1 MKVLFD
7 YGVGGEPE
15 GSPPTFKQCAAA
27 DIHAAFLNPTE
38 HGEVRTIRYDG
49 VEYED
54 ITVIESG
61 PKEGKRSSVV
71 HERRR
76 GRHVLPQIPR
86 GGIGD
91 GNGNVP
97 VEAGGSGRMNTEART
112 NAITGSVTVTV
123 NEAAGQAAIERAKA
137 LLAGIQGGVDKAMK
151 ASMSRTVDRLRRES
165 NQAIRE
171 KYDITDAGIRA
182 EKNVRVRYSY
192 QNGVQAT
199 VTFSGRKIP
208 LYRFGGAYP
217 KVPTQDI
224 AAGKKPVMVKG
235 AWTMQYQGVAAR
247 GHQFQDTGPTQF
259 MDVAQMKSGHIGI
272 FERTGGS
279 TSEGSDAIREIM
291 GSSVAQMVG
300 NQQVAQGLTERA
312 YETFETE
319 LDKAVY
325 RILTGWR

>member
-1 MKVLFD
+1 
-7 YGVGGEPE
+7 
-15 GSPPTFKQCAAA
+15 
-27 DIHAAFLNPTE
+27 
-38 HGEVRTIRYDG
+38 
-49 VEYED
+49 
-54 ITVIESG
+54 
-61 PKEGKRSSVV
+61 
-71 HERRR
+71 
-76 GRHVLPQIPR
+76 
-86 GGIGD
+86 
-91 GNGNVP
+91 
-97 VEAGGSGRMNTEART
+97 MNTEART
-112 NAITGSVTVTV
+112 NGITGSIAVTV
-123 NEAAGQAAIERAKA
+123 NEAAGQAAIERAKV

-165 NQAIRE
+165 NEAIRE
-171 KYDITDAGIRA
+171 KYDITDAGIRT

-224 AAGKKPVMVKG
+224 AAGRKPVMVKG

-247 GHQFQDTGPTQF
+247 GHQFQGTGPTQF
-259 MDVAQMKSGHIGI
+259 MDAFVAQMKSGHVGI

-300 NQQVAQGLTERA
+300 NQQVAQRLTERA
-312 YETFETE
+312 YEAFETE

>member
-1 MKVLFD
+1 
-7 YGVGGEPE
+7 
-15 GSPPTFKQCAAA
+15 
-27 DIHAAFLNPTE
+27 
-38 HGEVRTIRYDG
+38 
-49 VEYED
+49 
-54 ITVIESG
+54 
-61 PKEGKRSSVV
+61 
-71 HERRR
+71 
-76 GRHVLPQIPR
+76 
-86 GGIGD
+86 
-91 GNGNVP
+91 
-97 VEAGGSGRMNTEART
+97 MNTEART

-171 KYDITDAGIRA
+171 KYDITDAGIRS

-208 LYRFGGAYP
+208 LYRLGGAYP

-259 MDVAQMKSGHIGI
+259 MDAFVAQMKSGHIGI

>member
-1 MKVLFD
+1 M
-7 YGVGGEPE
+7 
-15 GSPPTFKQCAAA
+15 
-27 DIHAAFLNPTE
+27 
-38 HGEVRTIRYDG
+38 
-49 VEYED
+49 
-54 ITVIESG
+54 
-61 PKEGKRSSVV
+61 
-71 HERRR
+71 
-76 GRHVLPQIPR
+76 
-86 GGIGD
+86 
-91 GNGNVP
+91 
-97 VEAGGSGRMNTEART
+97 
-112 NAITGSVTVTV
+112 
-123 NEAAGQAAIERAKA
+123 
-137 LLAGIQGGVDKAMK
+137 
-151 ASMSRTVDRLRRES
+151 
-165 NQAIRE
+165 
-171 KYDITDAGIRA
+171 
-182 EKNVRVRYSY
+182 RVRYSY

-217 KVPTQDI
+217 KAPTQDI
-224 AAGKKPVMVKG
+224 AAGRKPVMVKG

-259 MDVAQMKSGHIGI
+259 MDAFVAQMKYGHIGI

>member
-1 MKVLFD
+1 
-7 YGVGGEPE
+7 
-15 GSPPTFKQCAAA
+15 
-27 DIHAAFLNPTE
+27 
-38 HGEVRTIRYDG
+38 
-49 VEYED
+49 
-54 ITVIESG
+54 
-61 PKEGKRSSVV
+61 
-71 HERRR
+71 
-76 GRHVLPQIPR
+76 
-86 GGIGD
+86 
-91 GNGNVP
+91 
-97 VEAGGSGRMNTEART
+97 MNTEART

-171 KYDITDAGIRA
+171 KYDITDTGIRA
-182 EKNVRVRYSY
+182 EKNVRVHYSY

-224 AAGKKPVMVKG
+224 AAGRKPVMVKG

-247 GHQFQDTGPTQF
+247 GHQFQDTSPTQF
-259 MDVAQMKSGHIGI
+259 MDAFVAQMKSGHIGI

-300 NQQVAQGLTERA
+300 NQQVAQRLTERA

>member
-1 MKVLFD
+1 
-7 YGVGGEPE
+7 
-15 GSPPTFKQCAAA
+15 
-27 DIHAAFLNPTE
+27 
-38 HGEVRTIRYDG
+38 
-49 VEYED
+49 
-54 ITVIESG
+54 
-61 PKEGKRSSVV
+61 
-71 HERRR
+71 
-76 GRHVLPQIPR
+76 
-86 GGIGD
+86 
-91 GNGNVP
+91 
-97 VEAGGSGRMNTEART
+97 MNTEART
-112 NAITGSVTVTV
+112 NGITGSIVVTV
-123 NEAAGQAAIERAKA
+123 NEAAGQAAIERAKT
-137 LLAGIQGGVDKAMK
+137 LLAGIPGGVDKAAK
-151 ASMSRTVDRLRRES
+151 AAMSRTVDRLRRDS

-171 KYDITDAGIRA
+171 KYDISDEGIRA
-182 EKNVRVRYSY
+182 EKNVRVRYSF

-235 AWTMQYQGVAAR
+235 AWTMQYQGMAAR
-247 GHQFQDTGPTQF
+247 GHQFQDTSPTQF
-259 MDVAQMKSGHIGI
+259 MDAFVAQMKSGHIGI

-300 NQQVAQGLTERA
+300 NQQVAQRLTEGA
-312 YETFETE
+312 YKTFETE

>member
-1 MKVLFD
+1 
-7 YGVGGEPE
+7 
-15 GSPPTFKQCAAA
+15 
-27 DIHAAFLNPTE
+27 
-38 HGEVRTIRYDG
+38 
-49 VEYED
+49 
-54 ITVIESG
+54 
-61 PKEGKRSSVV
+61 
-71 HERRR
+71 
-76 GRHVLPQIPR
+76 
-86 GGIGD
+86 
-91 GNGNVP
+91 
-97 VEAGGSGRMNTEART
+97 MNTEART

-171 KYDITDAGIRA
+171 KYDITDAGIRS

-259 MDVAQMKSGHIGI
+259 MDAFVAQMKSGHIGI

-300 NQQVAQGLTERA
+300 NQQVAQRLTERA

>member
-1 MKVLFD
+1 
-7 YGVGGEPE
+7 
-15 GSPPTFKQCAAA
+15 
-27 DIHAAFLNPTE
+27 
-38 HGEVRTIRYDG
+38 
-49 VEYED
+49 
-54 ITVIESG
+54 
-61 PKEGKRSSVV
+61 
-71 HERRR
+71 
-76 GRHVLPQIPR
+76 
-86 GGIGD
+86 
-91 GNGNVP
+91 
-97 VEAGGSGRMNTEART
+97 MNTEART

-151 ASMSRTVDRLRRES
+151 ASMSRTVNRLRRES

-171 KYDITDAGIRA
+171 KYDISDEGIRA

-259 MDVAQMKSGHIGI
+259 MDAFVAQMKSGHIGI

>member
-1 MKVLFD
+1 
-7 YGVGGEPE
+7 
-15 GSPPTFKQCAAA
+15 
-27 DIHAAFLNPTE
+27 
-38 HGEVRTIRYDG
+38 
-49 VEYED
+49 
-54 ITVIESG
+54 
-61 PKEGKRSSVV
+61 
-71 HERRR
+71 
-76 GRHVLPQIPR
+76 
-86 GGIGD
+86 
-91 GNGNVP
+91 
-97 VEAGGSGRMNTEART
+97 MNTEART
-112 NAITGSVTVTV
+112 NGITGSVTVTV

-137 LLAGIQGGVDKAMK
+137 LLSTIPDGVDKAVK
-151 ASMSRTVDRLRRES
+151 AAMSRTVQKLRSES
-165 NQAIRE
+165 NKAIQE
-171 KYDITDAGIRA
+171 KYDITDAGIRT
-182 EKNVRVRYSY
+182 EKNVRIRYSY

-208 LYRFGGAYP
+208 LHRFGGAYP

-224 AAGKKPVMVKG
+224 AAGRKPVMVKG

-247 GHQFQDTGPTQF
+247 GHQFQDTSPTQF
-259 MDVAQMKSGHIGI
+259 MDAFVAQMKSGHIGI

-300 NQQVAQGLTERA
+300 NQQVAQRLTEGA

>member
-1 MKVLFD
+1 
-7 YGVGGEPE
+7 
-15 GSPPTFKQCAAA
+15 
-27 DIHAAFLNPTE
+27 
-38 HGEVRTIRYDG
+38 
-49 VEYED
+49 
-54 ITVIESG
+54 
-61 PKEGKRSSVV
+61 
-71 HERRR
+71 
-76 GRHVLPQIPR
+76 
-86 GGIGD
+86 
-91 GNGNVP
+91 
-97 VEAGGSGRMNTEART
+97 MNTEART
-112 NAITGSVTVTV
+112 NGITGSITVTV

-137 LLAGIQGGVDKAMK
+137 LLADIPDGADKAMK
-151 ASMSRTVDRLRRES
+151 AAMSRTVQRLRSDANR
-165 NQAIRE
+165 AIQE
-171 KYDITDAGIRA
+171 KYDITDAGIRS

-224 AAGKKPVMVKG
+224 AAGRKPVQVRG

-259 MDVAQMKSGHIGI
+259 MDAFVARMKSGHIGI

-300 NQQVAQGLTERA
+300 KPQVAEKLTEEA
-312 YETFETE
+312 YKTFETE

>member
-1 MKVLFD
+1 
-7 YGVGGEPE
+7 
-15 GSPPTFKQCAAA
+15 
-27 DIHAAFLNPTE
+27 
-38 HGEVRTIRYDG
+38 
-49 VEYED
+49 
-54 ITVIESG
+54 
-61 PKEGKRSSVV
+61 
-71 HERRR
+71 
-76 GRHVLPQIPR
+76 
-86 GGIGD
+86 
-91 GNGNVP
+91 
-97 VEAGGSGRMNTEART
+97 MNTEART
-112 NAITGSVTVTV
+112 NGITGSIVVTV
-123 NEAAGQAAIERAKA
+123 NEAAGQAAIERAKT
-137 LLAGIQGGVDKAMK
+137 LLAGIPGGVDKAAK
-151 ASMSRTVDRLRRES
+151 AAMSRTVDRLRRDS

-171 KYDITDAGIRA
+171 KYDISDEGIRA
-182 EKNVRVRYSY
+182 EKNVRVRYSF

-259 MDVAQMKSGHIGI
+259 MDAFVAQMKPGHIGI

-279 TSEGSDAIREIM
+279 TSKGSDAIREIM

-300 NQQVAQGLTERA
+300 NQQVAQRLTEGA
-312 YETFETE
+312 YKTFETE

>member
-1 MKVLFD
+1 
-7 YGVGGEPE
+7 
-15 GSPPTFKQCAAA
+15 
-27 DIHAAFLNPTE
+27 
-38 HGEVRTIRYDG
+38 
-49 VEYED
+49 
-54 ITVIESG
+54 
-61 PKEGKRSSVV
+61 
-71 HERRR
+71 
-76 GRHVLPQIPR
+76 
-86 GGIGD
+86 
-91 GNGNVP
+91 
-97 VEAGGSGRMNTEART
+97 MNTEART
-112 NAITGSVTVTV
+112 NGITGSITVTV

-137 LLAGIQGGVDKAMK
+137 LLAGIPGGVDKAMK
-151 ASMSRTVDRLRRES
+151 ASMSRTVDKLRRES

-171 KYDITDAGIRA
+171 KYDITDAGIRS

-247 GHQFQDTGPTQF
+247 GHQFQDTSPTQF
-259 MDVAQMKSGHIGI
+259 MDAFVAQMKSGHIGI

>member
-1 MKVLFD
+1 
-7 YGVGGEPE
+7 
-15 GSPPTFKQCAAA
+15 
-27 DIHAAFLNPTE
+27 
-38 HGEVRTIRYDG
+38 
-49 VEYED
+49 
-54 ITVIESG
+54 
-61 PKEGKRSSVV
+61 
-71 HERRR
+71 
-76 GRHVLPQIPR
+76 
-86 GGIGD
+86 
-91 GNGNVP
+91 
-97 VEAGGSGRMNTEART
+97 MNTEART
-112 NAITGSVTVTV
+112 NGITGSIVVTV

-137 LLAGIQGGVDKAMK
+137 LLAGIPGGVDKAAK
-151 ASMSRTVDRLRRES
+151 AAMSRTVDRLRRDS

-171 KYDITDAGIRA
+171 KYDISDEGIRA
-182 EKNVRVRYSY
+182 EKNVRVRYSF

-247 GHQFQDTGPTQF
+247 GHQFKGTSPTQF
-259 MDVAQMKSGHIGI
+259 MDAFVAQMKSGHIGI

-300 NQQVAQGLTERA
+300 NQQVAQRLTESA
-312 YETFETE
+312 YRTFETE

>member
-1 MKVLFD
+1 
-7 YGVGGEPE
+7 
-15 GSPPTFKQCAAA
+15 
-27 DIHAAFLNPTE
+27 
-38 HGEVRTIRYDG
+38 
-49 VEYED
+49 
-54 ITVIESG
+54 
-61 PKEGKRSSVV
+61 
-71 HERRR
+71 
-76 GRHVLPQIPR
+76 
-86 GGIGD
+86 
-91 GNGNVP
+91 
-97 VEAGGSGRMNTEART
+97 MNTEART
-112 NAITGSVTVTV
+112 NAITGSIVVTV
-123 NEAAGQAAIERAKA
+123 NEAAGQAAIERAKT
-137 LLAGIQGGVDKAMK
+137 LLAGIPGGVDKAAK
-151 ASMSRTVDRLRRES
+151 AAMSRTVDRLRRDS

-171 KYDITDAGIRA
+171 KYDISDEGIRA
-182 EKNVRVRYSY
+182 EKNVRVRYSF

-235 AWTMQYQGVAAR
+235 AWTMQYQGMAAR
-247 GHQFQDTGPTQF
+247 GHQFKGTGPTQF
-259 MDVAQMKSGHIGI
+259 MDAFVAQMKSGHIGI

-300 NQQVAQGLTERA
+300 NQQVAQRLTEGA
-312 YETFETE
+312 YKTFETE

>member
-1 MKVLFD
+1 
-7 YGVGGEPE
+7 
-15 GSPPTFKQCAAA
+15 
-27 DIHAAFLNPTE
+27 
-38 HGEVRTIRYDG
+38 
-49 VEYED
+49 
-54 ITVIESG
+54 
-61 PKEGKRSSVV
+61 
-71 HERRR
+71 
-76 GRHVLPQIPR
+76 
-86 GGIGD
+86 
-91 GNGNVP
+91 
-97 VEAGGSGRMNTEART
+97 MNTEART
-112 NAITGSVTVTV
+112 NGITGSITVTV

-151 ASMSRTVDRLRRES
+151 ASMSRTVDKLRRES

-171 KYDITDAGIRA
+171 KYDITDAGIRS

-235 AWTMQYQGVAAR
+235 AWTMQYQGMAAR

-259 MDVAQMKSGHIGI
+259 MDAFVAQMKSGHIGI

>member
-1 MKVLFD
+1 
-7 YGVGGEPE
+7 
-15 GSPPTFKQCAAA
+15 
-27 DIHAAFLNPTE
+27 
-38 HGEVRTIRYDG
+38 
-49 VEYED
+49 
-54 ITVIESG
+54 
-61 PKEGKRSSVV
+61 
-71 HERRR
+71 
-76 GRHVLPQIPR
+76 
-86 GGIGD
+86 
-91 GNGNVP
+91 
-97 VEAGGSGRMNTEART
+97 MNTEART
-112 NAITGSVTVTV
+112 NGITGSIVVTV
-123 NEAAGQAAIERAKA
+123 NEAAGQAAIERAKT
-137 LLAGIQGGVDKAMK
+137 LLAGIPGGVDKAAK
-151 ASMSRTVDRLRRES
+151 AAMSRTVDRLRRDS

-171 KYDITDAGIRA
+171 KYDISDEGIRA
-182 EKNVRVRYSY
+182 EKNVRVRYSF

-235 AWTMQYQGVAAR
+235 AWTMQYQGMAAR
-247 GHQFQDTGPTQF
+247 GHQFKGTGPTQF
-259 MDVAQMKSGHIGI
+259 MDAFVAQMKSGHIGI

-300 NQQVAQGLTERA
+300 NQQVAQRLTEGA

>member
-1 MKVLFD
+1 
-7 YGVGGEPE
+7 
-15 GSPPTFKQCAAA
+15 
-27 DIHAAFLNPTE
+27 
-38 HGEVRTIRYDG
+38 
-49 VEYED
+49 
-54 ITVIESG
+54 
-61 PKEGKRSSVV
+61 
-71 HERRR
+71 
-76 GRHVLPQIPR
+76 
-86 GGIGD
+86 
-91 GNGNVP
+91 
-97 VEAGGSGRMNTEART
+97 MNTEART
-112 NAITGSVTVTV
+112 NAITGSITVTV

-137 LLAGIQGGVDKAMK
+137 LLAGIPGGVDKAMK

-171 KYDITDAGIRA
+171 KYDITDTGIRA
-182 EKNVRVRYSY
+182 EKNVRVHYSY

-224 AAGKKPVMVKG
+224 AAGRKPVMVKG

-247 GHQFQDTGPTQF
+247 GHQFQDTSPTQF
-259 MDVAQMKSGHIGI
+259 MDAFVAQMKSGHIGI

-300 NQQVAQGLTERA
+300 NQQVAQRLTERA

>member
-1 MKVLFD
+1 
-7 YGVGGEPE
+7 
-15 GSPPTFKQCAAA
+15 
-27 DIHAAFLNPTE
+27 
-38 HGEVRTIRYDG
+38 
-49 VEYED
+49 
-54 ITVIESG
+54 
-61 PKEGKRSSVV
+61 
-71 HERRR
+71 
-76 GRHVLPQIPR
+76 
-86 GGIGD
+86 
-91 GNGNVP
+91 
-97 VEAGGSGRMNTEART
+97 MNTEART
-112 NAITGSVTVTV
+112 NGITGSITVTV

-171 KYDITDAGIRA
+171 KYDITDAGIRS

-259 MDVAQMKSGHIGI
+259 MDAFVAQMKSGHIGI

>member
-1 MKVLFD
+1 
-7 YGVGGEPE
+7 
-15 GSPPTFKQCAAA
+15 
-27 DIHAAFLNPTE
+27 
-38 HGEVRTIRYDG
+38 
-49 VEYED
+49 
-54 ITVIESG
+54 
-61 PKEGKRSSVV
+61 
-71 HERRR
+71 
-76 GRHVLPQIPR
+76 
-86 GGIGD
+86 
-91 GNGNVP
+91 
-97 VEAGGSGRMNTEART
+97 MNTEART
-112 NAITGSVTVTV
+112 NGITGSIVVTV
-123 NEAAGQAAIERAKA
+123 NEAAGQAAIERAKT
-137 LLAGIQGGVDKAMK
+137 LLAGIPGGVDKAAK
-151 ASMSRTVDRLRRES
+151 AAMSRTVDRLRRDS

-171 KYDITDAGIRA
+171 KYDISDEGIRA
-182 EKNVRVRYSY
+182 EKNVRVRYSF

-235 AWTMQYQGVAAR
+235 AWTMQYQGMAAR
-247 GHQFQDTGPTQF
+247 GHQFKGTGPTQF
-259 MDVAQMKSGHIGI
+259 MDAFVAQMKSGHIGI

-300 NQQVAQGLTERA
+300 NQQVAQRLTEGA
-312 YETFETE
+312 YKTFETE

>member
-1 MKVLFD
+1 
-7 YGVGGEPE
+7 
-15 GSPPTFKQCAAA
+15 
-27 DIHAAFLNPTE
+27 
-38 HGEVRTIRYDG
+38 
-49 VEYED
+49 
-54 ITVIESG
+54 
-61 PKEGKRSSVV
+61 
-71 HERRR
+71 
-76 GRHVLPQIPR
+76 
-86 GGIGD
+86 
-91 GNGNVP
+91 
-97 VEAGGSGRMNTEART
+97 MNTEART
-112 NAITGSVTVTV
+112 NAITGSITVTV

-137 LLAGIQGGVDKAMK
+137 LLAGIPGGVDKAMK
-151 ASMSRTVDRLRRES
+151 ASMSRTVDKLRRES

-171 KYDITDAGIRA
+171 KYDITDAGIRS

-208 LYRFGGAYP
+208 LYRFGGASP
-217 KVPTQDI
+217 KAPTQDI
-224 AAGKKPVMVKG
+224 AAGRKPVMVKG
-235 AWTMQYQGVAAR
+235 AWTMQYQGMAAR
-247 GHQFQDTGPTQF
+247 GHQFQDTSPTQF
-259 MDVAQMKSGHIGI
+259 MDAFVAQMKSGHIGI

-300 NQQVAQGLTERA
+300 NQQVAQRLTERA

>member
-1 MKVLFD
+1 
-7 YGVGGEPE
+7 
-15 GSPPTFKQCAAA
+15 
-27 DIHAAFLNPTE
+27 
-38 HGEVRTIRYDG
+38 
-49 VEYED
+49 
-54 ITVIESG
+54 
-61 PKEGKRSSVV
+61 
-71 HERRR
+71 
-76 GRHVLPQIPR
+76 
-86 GGIGD
+86 
-91 GNGNVP
+91 
-97 VEAGGSGRMNTEART
+97 MNTEART
-112 NAITGSVTVTV
+112 NGITGSITVTV

-137 LLAGIQGGVDKAMK
+137 LLAGIPGGVDKAMK
-151 ASMSRTVDRLRRES
+151 ASMSRTVDKLRRES

-171 KYDITDAGIRA
+171 KYDITDAGIRS

-259 MDVAQMKSGHIGI
+259 MDAFVAQMKSGHIGI

-319 LDKAVY
+319 LDKAMY